1 MNSMSTQGLLER
13 SNGYY
18 FQARIPKQYLPHYP
32 KQIIRE
38 KLPTENRK
46 EAIAIVRKRWAE
58 LQAEFERIVLTST
71 KFKTTI
77 TPSEIEHIIKLVLHS
92 KLSADDEIRGIGVD
106 DDTFSRLE
114 EYVNEADTSEKLV
127 VSRGQL
133 TPLSIDIASD
143 WLISHDYDISQ
154 DSKQFRDFAIQLSK
168 AQIEATKAIKL
179 RQLGIPSETPS
190 APPPLNTQVNTHGS
204 EWDSLDKLREY
215 WLSQP
220 AKSGNAKKSRTAEA
234 EAITIIKK
242 FRKLVG
248 DLKPS
253 EITRSHIGDL
263 KDKMLAEGS
272 APATINKGRGI
283 LAAIFSTA
291 ENNGKLDKNPFL
303 GMTKLSIPEKEVESP
318 YTILE
323 LQTIFNSPVFT
334 EGYRPKKLSG
344 GSAYWL
350 PLLSLYSG
358 ARLNELG
365 QLYTGDI
372 SNEDG
377 IDYYLIKPDL
387 ATGRTVKDNKRRRV
401 PIHPDLIKMGF
412 LEYVVK
418 IKSEGHLQLFPEL
431 KITSEDRKLA
441 DNWAEGWRDYVR
453 VELGLTKIPQPFHAF
468 RHSYIEHGRR
478 SKMDSELRRLIEGHA
493 VNTVEMKSYGGKLYP
508 LAPLHDELKKL
519 NFKGLDLSHLY
530 VTSNELP

>member
-18 FQARIPKQYLPHYP
+18 FQARVPKQYLSHYP

-46 EAIAIVRKRWAE
+46 EAIAIVRKKWAE
-58 LQAEFERIVLTST
+58 LQEQFDRIDLTNS
-71 KFKTTI
+71 KIKTTI
-77 TPSEIEHIIKLVLHS
+77 SPYEIEHLIKLAVHS
-92 KLSADDEIRGIGVD
+92 RLTADNEIRAEGVD
-106 DDTFSRLE
+106 DFMFDKLE
-114 EYVNEADTSEKLV
+114 EWINEADASEKLA

-133 TPLSIDIASD
+133 TPLAIEIAND
-143 WLISHDYDISQ
+143 WLAAHEYDISQ
-154 DSKQFRDFAIQLSK
+154 DSKEFRDFALLFTK
-168 AQIEATKAIKL
+168 GQIKATKASKL
-179 RQLGIPSETPS
+179 RQQGIPNETPS
-190 APPPLNTQVNTHGS
+190 APPPLNNQVDTSNP

-242 FRKLVG
+242 FKKLVG
-248 DLKPS
+248 NLKPS
-253 EITRSHIGDL
+253 EITRSHVADL

-291 ENNGKLDKNPFL
+291 ESNGKLDKNPFL
-303 GMTKLSIPEKEVESP
+303 GMTKLSIPEKEAESP

-334 EGYRPKKLSG
+334 QGYRPKKLSG
-344 GSAYWL
+344 ESTYWL

-365 QLYTGDI
+365 QLYSDDI
-372 SNEDG
+372 GNNDG

-387 ATGRTVKDNKRRRV
+387 ATGRTVKDNKKRRV

-412 LEYVVK
+412 LEYVAK

-431 KITSEDRKLA
+431 KITSDDRKIA

-453 VELGLTKIPQPFHAF
+453 EELGFIKIPQPFHAF
-468 RHSYIEHGRR
+468 RHSFIEHGRR

-493 VNTVEMKSYGGKLYP
+493 VNTVEMKAYGGKMYP
-508 LAPLHDELKKL
+508 LEPLSEELKKL
-519 NFKGLDLSHLY
+519 KFKGLDLSHLFID
-530 VTSNELP
+530 